1 MRRYTCAQANFS
13 LFSGRV
19 RVVVI
24 AVVMTMIL
32 HFLVPMIVSL
42 RLGFKNGG
50 LESWL
55 LCLFSLLRPKRRK
68 FPKYITHFSIFQLG

>member
-19 RVVVI
+19 GVGVVVI
-24 AVVMTMIL
+24 AVVMAMIL
-32 HFLVPMIVSL
+32 HSLVPIVVSL
-42 RLGFKNGG
+42 RLKFKNGV

-55 LCLFSLLRPKRRK
+55 LCLFSLL
-68 FPKYITHFSIFQLG
+68 